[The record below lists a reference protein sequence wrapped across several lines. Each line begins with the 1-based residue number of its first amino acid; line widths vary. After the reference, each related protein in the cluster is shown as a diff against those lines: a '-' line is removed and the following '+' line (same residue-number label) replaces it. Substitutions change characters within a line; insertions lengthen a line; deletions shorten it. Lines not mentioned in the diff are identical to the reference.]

1 MQLSCQLW
9 SHALSGLM
17 ADSSFAEQRLFMKPI
32 SILLADDHAIVRKGI
47 QFLTQSEPDLEMV
60 GAAKDGRE
68 AVELCEKLRPDVVIL
83 DHSMPNLSGL
93 EAAAQISR
101 LDFIPSMIM
110 LSMHTDE
117 TYIMRAISAGIM
129 GYVSKESAEDE
140 IVDAIRTVVTGKP
153 YLSPSIAHRL
163 LLTGRSTSNVSAA
176 AQDELR
182 DPYDSLTS
190 RERETLQL
198 IAEGKTNKEIANIL
212 KLSPHTVDKYRVGL
226 MQKLDLHTVAEVV
239 IYAVRRKLVR

>member
-1 MQLSCQLW
+1 
-9 SHALSGLM
+9 
-17 ADSSFAEQRLFMKPI
+17 MKPI
-32 SILLADDHAIVRKGI
+32 TILLADDHAIVRKGI
-47 QFLTQSEPDLEMV
+47 QFLTETEPDLEMV

-68 AVELCEKLRPDVVIL
+68 AVEMCERLRPQVVIL
-83 DHSMPNLSGL
+83 DHSMPNLNGL

-101 LDFIPSMIM
+101 MAFIPSMIM

-117 TYIMRAISAGIM
+117 TYIMRAISVGVR

-153 YLSPSIAHRL
+153 YLSPAIAHRL
-163 LLTGRSTSNVSAA
+163 LATGGSASEA
-176 AQDELR
+176 ASARQAELR
-182 DPYDSLTS
+182 DPYDSLTG

-198 IAEGKTNKEIANIL
+198 IAEGKTNKEIANVL
-212 KLSPHTVDKYRVGL
+212 SLSPYTVEKHRAAL

-239 IYAVRRKLVR
+239 IYAVRRKLVS

>member
-1 MQLSCQLW
+1 M
-9 SHALSGLM
+9 
-17 ADSSFAEQRLFMKPI
+17 RPI

-47 QFLTQSEPDLEMV
+47 QYLTQTEPDLEMV

-68 AVELCEKLRPDVVIL
+68 AVEMCERLRPDVVIL
-83 DHSMPNLSGL
+83 DHSMPNLNGL
-93 EAAAQISR
+93 EAAVQISAM
-101 LDFIPSMIM
+101 DFTPSIIM

-117 TYIMRAISAGIM
+117 TYIMRAISAGVS

-140 IVDAIRTVVTGKP
+140 IVEAIRTVVTGKP
-153 YLSPSIAHRL
+153 YLSPAIAHRL
-163 LLTGRSTSNVSAA
+163 LENGSASA
-176 AQDELR
+176 ENSGANKSELR
-182 DPYDSLTS
+182 DPYESLTG

-212 KLSPHTVDKYRVGL
+212 SLSPYTVDKYRAGL
-226 MQKLDLHTVAEVV
+226 MQKLDLHSVAEVV

>member
-1 MQLSCQLW
+1 
-9 SHALSGLM
+9 
-17 ADSSFAEQRLFMKPI
+17 MKPI

-83 DHSMPNLSGL
+83 DHSMPNLNGL
-93 EAAAQISR
+93 EAAVQISR
-101 LDFIPSMIM
+101 LEFTPSMIM

-117 TYIMRAISAGIM
+117 TYIMRAISAGVM

-163 LLTGRSTSNVSAA
+163 LLTGRSASESSSAP
-176 AQDELR
+176 QDELR

>member
-1 MQLSCQLW
+1 
-9 SHALSGLM
+9 
-17 ADSSFAEQRLFMKPI
+17 MKPI
-32 SILLADDHAIVRKGI
+32 PILLADDHAIVRKGI
-47 QFLTQSEPDLEMV
+47 QFLTESEPDLEMV

-68 AVELCEKLRPDVVIL
+68 AVEMCQRLRPDVVIL
-83 DHSMPNLSGL
+83 DHSMPNLNGL

-101 LDFIPSMIM
+101 LDFTPSMIM

-117 TYIMRAISAGIM
+117 TYIMRAISAGVM

-153 YLSPSIAHRL
+153 YLSPAIARRL
-163 LLTGRSTSNVSAA
+163 LVAGASAA
-176 AQDELR
+176 AGSPPHELS

-198 IAEGKTNKEIANIL
+198 IAEGKTNKEIANVL
-212 KLSPHTVDKYRVGL
+212 KLSPYTVDKYRVGL

-239 IYAVRRKLVR
+239 IYAVRRRLVG